1 MKHAGTKQE
10 ISCLIGHIFQEIEPP
25 CNYCKTGQKE
35 IVLKGTKTNGEEATI
50 YIEDGEIF
58 YFEGVSEEEIQE
70 IRQAKCYGSFK
81 CR

>member
-25 CNYCKTGQKE
+25 CSSCKTGQKE
-35 IVLKGTKTNGEEATI
+35 IVLKGIKENGEEAI
-50 YIEDGEIF
+50 MHIEDGEIF

-70 IRQAKCYGSFK
+70 IRQVKCYGSFK
-81 CR
+81 RR